1 MAGTSRFDVYA
12 YLDYRALLR
21 AYYDE
26 RKEQGRGFSYRAF
39 ARRAGLKSPNL
50 LKRVIDGERNLTPEM
65 AERFARACGLDG
77 EAASYFRELVAFNEA
92 KTEADRNARY
102 RKLSAFRGYRRAHA
116 LDAAAADYCSSWY
129 IPAIRELSA
138 RSDFREDAAW
148 IARQLVPAIKPAQA
162 RAAIDTLLRLGLL
175 VRDGN
180 RLRHGDQIVTTGA
193 ETRGLQIVSYHRAMM
208 QRASE
213 AIDLVPKPERD
224 VSSLTLALGRG
235 GLELVKHR
243 IQEFRREL
251 LGLEQTGEDVDRI
264 VQVNMQLFPLSRAR
278 GED

>member
-1 MAGTSRFDVYA
+1 MAGTNRFDVYA

-102 RKLSAFRGYRRAHA
+102 RKLSAFRGYR
-116 LDAAAADYCSSWY
+116 L
-129 IPAIRELSA
+129 
-138 RSDFREDAAW
+138 
-148 IARQLVPAIKPAQA
+148 
-162 RAAIDTLLRLGLL
+162 
-175 VRDGN
+175 
-180 RLRHGDQIVTTGA
+180 
-193 ETRGLQIVSYHRAMM
+193 TRGSRTAGFIRVRPAVFWTT
-208 QRASE
+208 SE
-213 AIDLVPKPERD
+213 RTA
-224 VSSLTLALGRG
+224 AC
-235 GLELVKHR
+235 
-243 IQEFRREL
+243 
-251 LGLEQTGEDVDRI
+251 
-264 VQVNMQLFPLSRAR
+264 A
-278 GED
+278 